1 MKPMSIY
8 PQIFA
13 AILCILSYQAHSQA
27 WNKVE
32 TLPSNWMTALATD
45 EDKLWVAGANKLYYS
60 EANSSDW
67 DSTAIIHPELVY
79 ISDIL
84 IHEDI
89 IYVTDE
95 FKGIFKS
102 EDGGMSWQDYNQGLN
117 FTHIIGATIRGEN
130 IYVGTIG
137 AGIYVRNLKTTQG
150 WQLFSSGVRWQN
162 TESITNLN
170 GTLVAGAGSNA
181 TLYINKEQETQWS
194 EIQFATFNGSPCALL
209 AVVESDDKWI
219 AAGNNGMYSSDDNGL
234 TWNQLN
240 IHTGFISQA
249 RLIVHNDIIYA
260 HLAKSIGSSKLYF
273 SDDLGITWTIFDPP
287 LNAGIDLV
295 FWQDALWYATQ
306 NGLWK
311 LDKTTAIVGDEMNAP
326 EFKTYPNPFMNHLN
340 VELKIKEAGNYT
352 MSIKSI
358 TGNETKIFQ
367 KVWLEEGLHLLSW
380 NDISSLNAGMYL
392 FTLSSVK
399 GVTTNI
405 IYKSE

>member
-1 MKPMSIY
+1 MKSMCIY
-8 PQIFA
+8 SHIIP
-13 AILCILSYQAHSQA
+13 ILLFILSYQAHGQV
-27 WNKVE
+27 WNKIE
-32 TLPSNWMTALATD
+32 SLPSIWMTALAED
-45 EDKLWVAGANKLYYS
+45 GDKLWVAGANKLYFS

-67 DSTAIIHPELVY
+67 DSTAIIHPELAY

-84 IHEDI
+84 IHENI

-102 EDGGMSWQDYNQGLN
+102 DNGGQSWQDYNQGLH
-117 FTHIIGATIRGEN
+117 FTHIVGATIRGEN
-130 IYVGTIG
+130 IYIGTIG
-137 AGIYVRNLKTTQG
+137 AGIYVRNLNTTQG

-194 EIQFATFNGSPCALL
+194 EIQFATFDGSPCALL
-209 AVVESDDKWI
+209 SIVESEDKWI
-219 AAGNNGMYSSDDNGL
+219 AAGNNGMYSSDDKGL

-240 IHTGFISQA
+240 IHTGFIGQA
-249 RLIVHNDIIYA
+249 RLIVHNNIIYA
-260 HLAKSIGSSKLYF
+260 HLAKTIGSSKLYF
-273 SDDLGITWTIFDPP
+273 SEDQGFTWTIFDPT
-287 LNAGIDLV
+287 LNAGIDIV
-295 FWQDALWYATQ
+295 FWKVALWYATQ

-311 LDKTTAIVGDEMNAP
+311 LEKSTAIVGDELKAP

-340 VELKIKEAGNYT
+340 FELKIRAAGNYT

-358 TGNETKIFQ
+358 TGNESRLIQ
-367 KVWLEEGLHLLSW
+367 NVWLEEGLHFLSW
-380 NDISSLNAGMYL
+380 NDISSLSAGMYL
-392 FTLSSVK
+392 ITISSK
-399 GVTTNI
+399 QGVTTNI